1 MKYDLTN
8 RTVALTGAAGG
19 LGRDLAKAL
28 RTRGASVALLDLNAD
43 AVGDLAESLGDESV
57 ARGWKA
63 DVRDLDNLNEVMDE
77 VAAHFEGLDVV
88 VAAAGTGGPIGPI
101 AGMAPGDW
109 ERTIDINLN
118 GVWRTFKAALP
129 HIAFQRGHLL
139 AVASMASFV
148 HSPLHS
154 PYSASKAGVLG
165 MCNSL
170 RPELRQF
177 GVTVGSAHPSFF
189 RSLMVDEVL
198 DNPVARNVWND
209 FGGLFKLVPRE
220 TVVDNIVAGIERRA
234 EQIVVPRLSTPTA
247 KLSGLFRP
255 LVERFVFQDSRI
267 MQAISHFATSIGSD
281 DSELSPEESLAAL
294 HTRDRGDTHGSVT
307 Q

>member
-1 MKYDLTN
+1 M
-8 RTVALTGAAGG
+8 
-19 LGRDLAKAL
+19 
-28 RTRGASVALLDLNAD
+28 LDLDAD
-43 AVGDLAESLGDESV
+43 AVRELADDLGDESV
-57 ARGWKA
+57 ARGWQT
-63 DVRDLDNLNEVMDE
+63 DVRNLDNLTGVMDE

-88 VAAAGTGGPIGPI
+88 VAGAGTGGPIGPI

-109 ERTIDINLN
+109 KRTIDVNLN

-129 HIAFQRGHLL
+129 HVAFQRGHLL

-189 RSLMVDEVL
+189 RSFMVDDVL
-198 DNPVARNVWND
+198 DDPVARNVWND
-209 FGGLFKLVPRE
+209 FSGLFKLVPRE
-220 TVVDNIVAGIERRA
+220 TVVNAIVEGIERRK
-234 EQIVVPRLSTPTA
+234 EQIVVPRRFTPTA
-247 KLSGLFRP
+247 KVSGLFRP
-255 LVERFVFQDSRI
+255 LVERFVFPDSRV
-267 MQAISHFATSIGSD
+267 MQAIAHFTTTPIG
-281 DSELSPEESLAAL
+281 
-294 HTRDRGDTHGSVT
+294 TT
-307 Q
+307 

>member
-8 RTVALTGAAGG
+8 RTVAITGAAGG

-28 RTRGASVALLDLNAD
+28 RAKGASVALLDLNAD
-43 AVGDLAESLGDESV
+43 AVRELADDLGDESV
-57 ARGWKA
+57 ARGWQT
-63 DVRDLDNLNEVMDE
+63 DVRNLDNLTGVMDE

-88 VAAAGTGGPIGPI
+88 VAGAGTGGPIGPI

-109 ERTIDINLN
+109 ERTIDVNLN

-129 HIAFQRGHLL
+129 HVAFQRGHLL

-189 RSLMVDEVL
+189 RSFMVDEVL
-198 DNPVARNVWND
+198 DDPVARNVWND

-220 TVVDNIVAGIERRA
+220 TVVNAIVGGIERRA
-234 EQIVVPRLSTPTA
+234 EQIVVPRRFTA
-247 KLSGLFRP
+247 SAKVSGLFRP
-255 LVERFVFQDSRI
+255 LVERFVFPDSRV
-267 MQAISHFATSIGSD
+267 MQAIAHFTTTPFG
-281 DSELSPEESLAAL
+281 
-294 HTRDRGDTHGSVT
+294 TT
-307 Q
+307 